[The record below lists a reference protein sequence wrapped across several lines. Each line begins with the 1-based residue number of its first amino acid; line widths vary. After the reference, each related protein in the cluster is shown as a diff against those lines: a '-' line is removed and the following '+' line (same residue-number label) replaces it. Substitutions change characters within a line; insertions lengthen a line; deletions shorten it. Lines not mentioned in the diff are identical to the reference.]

1 MPRGSYK
8 EGILRVAAIGLYDY
22 FNGLFNQSKNLKRNQ
37 MKLNRYFSWSAV
49 LLVLIVA
56 SCTELGVAP
65 EVKKRLS
72 DINDVTEMVEAGQ
85 VIPGKYIVIFKENI
99 NLRGKSDL
107 IRAKA
112 LSKMSAQGLDK
123 SKLGFVYSYAVQGF
137 SVHMGPVIAES
148 LSKDP
153 EVLLIEQDQIA
164 TISQKGKPGGG
175 GGTVTQTIPWG
186 ISAVG
191 GATNYTGTNVAWV
204 IDSGID
210 FNHPDLNSDKNM
222 SRDFTNSN
230 AGPQDENGHGTHVA
244 GTIAAIN
251 NSIGVVGVAAGAKVV
266 AIKVLN
272 RRGSGSYDGVIA
284 GVDYVAANGK
294 SGDVAN
300 MSLGGGYS
308 SAVNNAVIA
317 ASKNVKFALAAGNES
332 TSATTKSPA
341 SANGTNIVTV
351 SAHNNLNNWASFS
364 NFGNPPNDWCA
375 PGVNI
380 NSTWL
385 GGGYNTISGTSMA
398 TPHVA
403 GLLLLGSINSRG
415 NVTGDPDGTADPLA
429 SK

>member
-1 MPRGSYK
+1 
-8 EGILRVAAIGLYDY
+8 
-22 FNGLFNQSKNLKRNQ
+22 
-37 MKLNRYFSWSAV
+37 
-49 LLVLIVA
+49 VLIVA

-65 EVKKRLS
+65 EVKRGLS
-72 DINDVTEMVEAGQ
+72 DINGATELAEAGQ
-85 VIPGKYIVIFKENI
+85 VIPGKYIVLFKEDL

-112 LSKMSAQGLDK
+112 LNKMSARGLDK
-123 SKLGFVYSYAVQGF
+123 SKLGFVYSNAVQGF
-137 SVHMGPVIAES
+137 SVHMGPAIAES
-148 LSKDP
+148 FSKDP
-153 EVLLIEQDQIA
+153 DVLLIEQDQIA
-164 TISQKGKPGGG
+164 TINQKGKPVGG
-175 GGTVTQTIPWG
+175 GGTVAQTIPWG
-186 ISAVG
+186 IKIIG
-191 GATNYTGTNVAWV
+191 GSSNYTGTNVAWV

-210 FNHPDLNSDKNM
+210 FNHTDLNSDKSM
-222 SRDFTNSN
+222 SRDFTNSSV
-230 AGPQDENGHGTHVA
+230 GPQDENGHGTHVA

-266 AIKVLN
+266 AIRVLN

-294 SGDVAN
+294 IGDVAN

-308 SAVNNAVIA
+308 KAVNDAVIA

-341 SANGTNIVTV
+341 SAEGPNIVTV
-351 SAHNNLNNWASFS
+351 SAHNNLGNWASFS
-364 NFGNPPNDWCA
+364 NYGNPPVDWCA
-375 PGVNI
+375 PGVSI

-403 GLLLLGSINSRG
+403 GLLLLGSLKSRG
-415 NVTGDPDGTADPLA
+415 TVTGDPDGSADPMA